1 MDFLEKSLHPS
12 SQAYTNLTPGGQ
24 MAFWTPF
31 FLFGLKWKSLLRR
44 HVMIS
49 VATFSPES
57 KTISSSFMEN
67 IYIFIIFYH

>member
-1 MDFLEKSLHPS
+1 MIDIIDSISPLELD
-12 SQAYTNLTPGGQ
+12 LTPGAQ

-31 FLFGLKWKSLLRR
+31 SPFGLKLKSFLRR

-49 VATFSPES
+49 VTTFSPEI